1 VQGLRASTVEKNDL
15 AMAIRGVAEE
25 LSSVGTHQSSPAFQV
40 AVQGTPRNLHPILR
54 DEVYRIAAEALRNAF
69 RHAQA
74 NQVEVE
80 LRYDEK
86 DFRLRIRDDG
96 RGIHREVLGGDGRE
110 GHFGLH
116 GMRERAKLAGG
127 ELAIWSE
134 VDSGTEVE
142 LSIPASRAYTKPV
155 RRFWF
160 FEKISKKD
168 TDAKEKIES

>member
-1 VQGLRASTVEKNDL
+1 KASTD
-15 AMAIRGVAEE
+15 
-25 LSSVGTHQSSPAFQV
+25 
-40 AVQGTPRNLHPILR
+40 ILR
-54 DEVYRIAAEALRNAF
+54 VEVYRIAAKALRNAI
-69 RHAQA
+69 RHEQTH
-74 NQVEVE
+74 QIEVE

-96 RGIHREVLGGDGRE
+96 RGINREVLSGDGRE

-116 GMRERAKLAGG
+116 GMRERAKLVGG

-142 LSIPASRAYTKPV
+142 LSIPASRAYTKSV

-160 FEKISKKD
+160 
-168 TDAKEKIES
+168 